1 MTDAQQANGN
11 QSESQNQAEATAQ
24 PHNKRVTKWVAIVI
38 AIVAVAIIA
47 AVAVFGTAL
56 TATFVKGK
64 QATATTRESFSN
76 NGSSLGDASTEY
88 MRVPG
93 YGLLDWTAYWQVAKN
108 VKLRG
113 GVYNITDRKYWDY
126 LNSRTQ
132 EETTHQDAY
141 DKALAVMPGRTWQL
155 GVNVDF

>member
-1 MTDAQQANGN
+1 M
-11 QSESQNQAEATAQ
+11 
-24 PHNKRVTKWVAIVI
+24 KAIVG
-38 AIVAVAIIA
+38 VAWDDPAKRY
-47 AVAVFGTAL
+47 GTAL

-64 QATATTRESFSN
+64 QATATNRESYSN
-76 NGSSLGDASTEY
+76 TGSAITDASSEY

-93 YGLLDWTAYWQVAKN
+93 YGMLDWTAYWQVAKN
-108 VKLRG
+108 VRLNG

-126 LNSRTQ
+126 LSSRNI
-132 EETTHQDAY
+132 ETGTNQDAN